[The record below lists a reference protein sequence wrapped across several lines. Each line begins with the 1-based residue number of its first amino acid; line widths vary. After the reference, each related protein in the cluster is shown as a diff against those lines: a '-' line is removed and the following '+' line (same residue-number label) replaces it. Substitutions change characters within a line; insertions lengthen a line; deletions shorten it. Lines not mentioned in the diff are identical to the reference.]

1 MSRTSHRWLV
11 GAVAVSLAGVL
22 AACGGENEP
31 DTTDDFTTET
41 TYSAG
46 DLTLPDRPEKIVSLS
61 GTTTEM
67 LFAIGAGDQ
76 VEAVDMLSTYPPEAP
91 VTDLDAF
98 VPSVEAIVAYEPD
111 LVVLSHDQ
119 NDIIAQLEQVDVP
132 VYYAP
137 AAATLDDTYQQ
148 ISDLGA
154 LTGNTDAATTLNDDM
169 ATQIEKLTADLPD
182 RETQLSVYYEL
193 DGELFSLT
201 SDTYAGS
208 LLELAGLKNI
218 ADDAAD
224 AAETGGYPQLSSE
237 FILDSDPDLIFV
249 AGGTEAA
256 DVESRD
262 GWDTVSAVENGH
274 VIALDDDI
282 ASRWGP
288 RVVDLME
295 AITTAIQAV

>member
-1 MSRTSHRWLV
+1 MSRTSRTWLV

-22 AACGGENEP
+22 AACGGQP
-31 DTTDDFTTET
+31 DSDSATEDTDSP
-41 TYSAG
+41 YSAG
-46 DLTLPDRPEKIVSLS
+46 DLTLPDKPEKIVSLS

-91 VTDLDAF
+91 VTELDAF
-98 VPSVEAIVAYEPD
+98 VPNVEAITGYEPD

-119 NDIIAQLEQVDVP
+119 DDIIGQLEEVAVP

-137 AAATLDDTYQQ
+137 AAVTLDDTYQQ

-154 LTGNTDAATTLNDDM
+154 LTGNDDAAATLNDDI
-169 ATQIEKLTADLPD
+169 ATGIEKLVADLPD
-182 RETQLSVYYEL
+182 REDPLTAYYEL

-208 LLELAGLKNI
+208 LLQLAGLENI
-218 ADDAAD
+218 ADEAAD
-224 AAETGGYPQLSSE
+224 AAETGGYPQLSPE
-237 FILDSDPDLIFV
+237 FVLDSDPDLIFV
-249 AGGTEAA
+249 SGEDAA
-256 DVESRD
+256 TDVASRD
-262 GWDTVSAVENGH
+262 GWDTVSAVADGN
-274 VIALDDDI
+274 VIVLDPDV

-288 RVVDLME
+288 RVVELME
-295 AITTAIQAV
+295 AVTAAVAAA